1 MSDAESSEQ
10 TRRVIVE
17 HPDGNSAGL
26 AVRRNQRARD
36 GERVTVEQ
44 LWSDGSAEPVY
55 VGEENV
61 MGLIKAL
68 AEVAD
73 ER

>member
-1 MSDAESSEQ
+1 MSEEQAEQ
-10 TRRVIVE
+10 ARRVIVE
-17 HPDGNSAGL
+17 HPEGNSAGL
-26 AVRRNQRARD
+26 AVRRNQRARE

-44 LWSDGSAEPVY
+44 LWPDGSAEPVY